1 VHEDVWCA
9 TIWCD
14 EAEALLAVEPL
25 NRALSHDFLLLLQGI
40 RTVRVPRSPPGE
52 QPIPDS
58 QEKEESTGYLT

>member
-1 VHEDVWCA
+1 
-9 TIWCD
+9 
-14 EAEALLAVEPL
+14 
-25 NRALSHDFLLLLQGI
+25 LLQGI